1 MQNQFA
7 LNRNNLVRLSVV
19 TVVAALL
26 VGVLAFSARPV
37 GAQDV
42 TEPTKTISV
51 TGSGEV
57 FGKPDVAY
65 VTLGVDQADKDAGKA
80 IDSANTT
87 LTAIVKALTDAGVK
101 EEDIQTTSYNI
112 YPEDKTDPQSGQPTG
127 ERVFHVN
134 LAVTVTIRDISKV
147 GTVIQAGLGAGAN
160 TLNNLSFGIADVKS
174 LEAAARKAAV
184 ADAAD
189 RAKQLADAAGVT
201 VGTPISISESIGG
214 VPLPMYNRA
223 NDMVA
228 MSSQAAPQ
236 INAGQLSVS
245 ITVNITYSIGS

>member
-7 LNRNNLVRLSVV
+7 LNRNNLIRLSLV

-26 VGVLAFSARPV
+26 VGVLAFSTRPV
-37 GAQDV
+37 GAQDNN
-42 TEPTKTISV
+42 EPSKTISV

-57 FGKPDVAY
+57 FGKPDIAY
-65 VTLGVDQADKDAGKA
+65 ITLGVDKADADAGKA

-87 LTAIVKALTDAGVK
+87 LTAIVKGLTDVGVK
-101 EEDIQTTSYNI
+101 EEDIQTTNYSI
-112 YPEDKTDPQSGQPTG
+112 YPEDKTDPQTGQSTG
-127 ERVFHVN
+127 ERIYHVQ

-147 GTVIQAGLGAGAN
+147 GAVIQAGLSAGAN
-160 TLNNLSFGIADVKS
+160 NINNLSFGIADVKS

-201 VGTPISISESIGG
+201 VGTPISISESISNAP
-214 VPLPMYNRA
+214 VPMFNRA

-228 MSSQAAPQ
+228 MAASAAPQ

>member
-1 MQNQFA
+1 MQNQFTV
-7 LNRNNLVRLSVV
+7 NRNALVRLS
-19 TVVAALL
+19 TVIVMAALL
-26 VGVLAFSARPV
+26 VGVLAFSARPA
-37 GAQDV
+37 GAQD
-42 TEPTKTISV
+42 TPPAPNRTITV

-65 VTLGVDQADKDAGKA
+65 ITLGVDEADKDAGKA
-80 IDSANTT
+80 IDTANTT

-112 YPEDKTDPQSGQPTG
+112 YPEDKTDPQTGQPTG
-127 ERVFHVN
+127 ERIFHVN
-134 LAVTVTIRDISKV
+134 LAVTVTIRDITKV
-147 GTVIQAGLGAGAN
+147 GAVIQAGLGAGAN
-160 TLNNLSFGIADVKS
+160 SINSLSFGINDVKA

-201 VGTPISISESIGG
+201 LGGPVSISESTAN
-214 VPLPMYNRA
+214 VPVPMFDRVQTMA
-223 NDMVA
+223 A
-228 MSSQAAPQ
+228 SAAPQ

-245 ITVNITYSIGS
+245 ITVDITYSIGG

>member
-1 MQNQFA
+1 MQNQIA
-7 LNRNNLVRLSVV
+7 LNRNNVVRLSIV

-37 GAQDV
+37 GAQDD
-42 TEPTKTISV
+42 TDSDRTISA
-51 TGSGEV
+51 TGSGQV
-57 FGKPDVAY
+57 FGKPDIAY
-65 VTLGVDQADKDAGKA
+65 ITLGVDQADADAGKA
-80 IDSANTT
+80 IDTANTT

-112 YPEDKTDPQSGQPTG
+112 YPEDKTDPQSGQLTG
-127 ERVFHVN
+127 ERVFHVQ
-134 LAVTVTIRDISKV
+134 LAVTVTIRDIAKV
-147 GTVIQAGLGAGAN
+147 GAVIQAGLGAGAN
-160 TLNNLSFGIADVKS
+160 TLNSLSFGISDMKS

-201 VGTPISISESIGG
+201 LGEPVSISESIGSM
-214 VPLPMYNRA
+214 PIPMFNRA
-223 NDMVA
+223 ADSFAVA
-228 MSSQAAPQ
+228 SAAPQ

-245 ITVNITYSIGS
+245 INVNITYSIGG

>member
-37 GAQDV
+37 GAQDTSTPV
-42 TEPTKTISV
+42 KTISV

-65 VTLGVDQADKDAGKA
+65 ITLGVDQADKDASVA
-80 IDSANTT
+80 IDTANKT
-87 LTAIVKALTDAGVK
+87 LTAIVKAVGDAGVK

-112 YPEDKTDPQSGQPTG
+112 YPEDPTDPQTGQPTG
-127 ERVFHVN
+127 NRIFHVQ
-134 LAVTVTIRDISKV
+134 LAVTVTIRDITKV
-147 GTVIQAGLGAGAN
+147 GAVIQAGLGAGAN
-160 TLNNLSFGIADVKS
+160 NLNNLSFGIADTKS

-184 ADAAD
+184 TDAKD
-189 RAKQLADAAGVT
+189 RAQQLADAAGVKL
-201 VGTPISISESIGG
+201 GTPMTISESIGN
-214 VPLPMYNRA
+214 VPVPMFNRA
-223 NDMVA
+223 ADTFA
-228 MSSQAAPQ
+228 ASAAPQ

-245 ITVNITYSIGS
+245 ITVNITYGIQ

>member
-1 MQNQFA
+1 MQNQFTV
-7 LNRNNLVRLSVV
+7 NRNAFVRLS
-19 TVVAALL
+19 TVIVMAALL
-26 VGVLAFSARPV
+26 VGVLAFSARPA
-37 GAQDV
+37 GAQDN
-42 TEPTKTISV
+42 PPAPIRTITV

-65 VTLGVDQADKDAGKA
+65 ITLGVDEADKDASKA
-80 IDSANTT
+80 IDTANST

-112 YPEDKTDPQSGQPTG
+112 YPEDKTDPQTGQPTG

-134 LAVTVTIRDISKV
+134 LAVTVTIRDITKV
-147 GTVIQAGLGAGAN
+147 GAVIQAGLGAGAN
-160 TLNNLSFGIADVKS
+160 SINSLSFGINDVKG
-174 LEAAARKAAV
+174 LEADARKAAV

-201 VGTPISISESIGG
+201 LGEPVSISETIGN
-214 VPLPMYNRA
+214 VPVPMFNRA
-223 NDMVA
+223 ADSFA
-228 MSSQAAPQ
+228 MGGAAPQ

-245 ITVNITYSIGS
+245 ISVDISYSISG

>member
-7 LNRNNLVRLSVV
+7 LNQNNLVRLSIV

-37 GAQDV
+37 GAQDT

-65 VTLGVDQADKDAGKA
+65 ITLGVDEADADAGKA

-127 ERVFHVN
+127 ERIFHVN
-134 LAVTVTIRDISKV
+134 LAVTVTIRDITKV

-189 RAKQLADAAGVT
+189 RAKQLADATGVT
-201 VGTPISISESIGG
+201 LGTPVAISETIGS
-214 VPLPMYNRA
+214 VPLPMFNRA

-228 MSSQAAPQ
+228 MSAAAPQ

-245 ITVNITYSIGS
+245 ITVTITYSIGS

>member
-7 LNRNNLVRLSVV
+7 LGRNNLFRLT
-19 TVVAALL
+19 TVVALAALL
-26 VGVLAFSARPV
+26 IGVLAFTARPV
-37 GAQDV
+37 GAQDNSQ
-42 TEPTKTISV
+42 PTKTISV

-65 VTLGVDQADKDAGKA
+65 INLGVDETNTDAGKA

-87 LTAIVKALTDAGVK
+87 LTAIVKALSEAGVK
-101 EEDIQTTSYNI
+101 DEDIQTTSYNI
-112 YPEDKTDPQSGQPTG
+112 YPEDKTDPQTGQATG
-127 ERVFHVN
+127 GRVYHVT

-160 TLNNLSFGIADVKS
+160 TINSLSFGIADSKS

-189 RAKQLADAAGVT
+189 RAKQLAEAAGVT
-201 VGTPISISESIGG
+201 LGTPISISESIGS
-214 VPLPMYNRA
+214 VPVPMFNRA
-223 NDMVA
+223 AD
-228 MSSQAAPQ
+228 SFAAAAPPQ
-236 INAGQLSVS
+236 INGGQLSVS
-245 ITVNITYSIGS
+245 ITVNITYSIQ